1 MRKEITDGYI
11 DIALIGNNIYDMVF
25 MKYLFLSQNVNSY
38 YCDKYQMDIEEKVI
52 EGRTHN
58 NFNGHGVNELGDQFI
73 KETYKQTVYQKQL

>member
-1 MRKEITDGYI
+1 MHDMSYLDRSVPKEEGRKEREMFGRNLI
-11 DIALIGNNIYDMVF
+11 DRSKKIAIMQKMG
-25 MKYLFLSQNVNSY
+25 
-38 YCDKYQMDIEEKVI
+38 MDIEEKVI